1 LSWSRN
7 EISSKG
13 FPNIAHWQWHIGVA
27 HYMKR
32 FEMILYMLYKLKVVE
47 DLAIKADVMKFPQL
61 IITYIQESCMWV
73 EVHND
78 SKKLVGGLKEVA
90 IFAS

>member
-1 LSWSRN
+1 LSRN

-13 FPNIAHWQWHIGVA
+13 FPYIAHWQWQIGVA
-27 HYMKR
+27 HYMKC
-32 FEMILYMLYKLKVVE
+32 FKMIQYMLYKLRVVE
-47 DLAIKADVMKFPQL
+47 SLAIKVDVMKFPQL
-61 IITYIQESCMWV
+61 IIAYLQESCMWV

-78 SKKLVGGLKEVA
+78 SKKLVGGLKEVV